1 MTYREMLDKT
11 FGTTSPRP
19 GSRDSGKLVQ
29 MQRLPRLA
37 LRLALA
43 AVLAVLVLRGF
54 TVLRYR
60 GSVYHGADAPSAPV
74 ALVFGA
80 GVGVDGEPTLPLHD
94 RVATAAQ
101 LYHSGTVERLLLSGD
116 GRDQY
121 ADEPSAMRR
130 LALSLGVPDGA
141 LMLDPGGLRT
151 RTSCLRAREQFD
163 VRRAVL
169 VTQEFHLPRALLLC
183 RSAGID
189 AVGVAGDEQGY
200 PWRWA
205 VSWEARETVATAYA
219 WWETMP
225 WP

>member
-1 MTYREMLDKT
+1 MTYQEMLDKT
-11 FGTTSPRP
+11 VRTTSPGP

-29 MQRLPRLA
+29 MQRLPRIA
-37 LRLALA
+37 LRLVLVV
-43 AVLAVLVLRGF
+43 VLAVLLLRGF

-60 GSVYHGADAPSAPV
+60 GSVYHGAATPAAPV

-94 RVATAAQ
+94 RVATAAE
-101 LYHSGTVERLLLSGD
+101 LYHAGTVERLLLSGD

-121 ADEPSAMRR
+121 ADEPEAMRR
-130 LALSLGVPDGA
+130 LALSLGVPDQA
-141 LMLDPGGLRT
+141 
-151 RTSCLRAREQFD
+151 D

-169 VTQEFHLPRALLLC
+169 VTQEFHLPRALMLC
-183 RSAGID
+183 RDAGID
-189 AVGVAGDEQGY
+189 VVGVAGDEQKY

-219 WWETMP
+219 WWEVTAHR
-225 WP
+225 